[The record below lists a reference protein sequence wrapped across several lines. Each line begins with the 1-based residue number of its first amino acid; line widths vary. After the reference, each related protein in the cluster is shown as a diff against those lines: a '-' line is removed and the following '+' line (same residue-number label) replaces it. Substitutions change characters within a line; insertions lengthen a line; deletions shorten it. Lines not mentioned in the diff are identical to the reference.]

1 LAETRP
7 GALVRKPVTSRQ
19 NGDIQTMMEFADRM
33 ADLARSSR
41 GAAIRVAFLEY
52 FDAVPSGQ
60 AACGWALREAQRVVV
75 RDVTDSPVFHNSP
88 ALEVVLDAGVRSVQS
103 TPLLSA

>member
-1 LAETRP
+1 MAETRP

-41 GAAIRVAFLEY
+41 GAAIRAGEDALKMRAELRPQIECLGKEEGFRKRYVAAML
-52 FDAVPSGQ
+52 
-60 AACGWALREAQRVVV
+60 
-75 RDVTDSPVFHNSP
+75 PVILTG
-88 ALEVVLDAGVRSVQS
+88 AMDRAG
-103 TPLLSA
+103 AEMGN